1 MMVDFDQILAG
12 RELSAECFE
21 AVPTC
26 LIECCESGPLLRDDG
41 SFAASCGL
49 TATPAKAIKPRM
61 RTSIAVFGAICG
73 ISIIG

>member
-26 LIECCESGPLLRDDG
+26 LMECCQKGPAMRVDDG
-41 SFAASCGL
+41 FTASCGL

-61 RTSIAVFGAICG
+61 TTSFAICG